1 MAENETKK
9 VEEMCLLQILDK
21 LGQGSKLLWIVFVV
35 SIITSLVNG
44 LHSMSYIFIA
54 EIPEHWC
61 SIPELQKS
69 NWSAKQIKNI
79 FQVDECHIYN
89 FNYQDLADLKYEDAE
104 KYVKD
109 MKFNASVIPCTSFVF
124 DKNGRSTIVNEW
136 DLVCDKKLYRES
148 IFFVYAFGRLLG
160 NGFLGIYAD
169 KYGRK
174 KALVIGLILQIIA
187 VPSSALVPW
196 YWAYM
201 FFKLITGICVG
212 AMYSSAYTLLS
223 EVTVDTRR
231 KVLGTTVDI
240 LYPVGTVTVLSIA
253 YFITEWRYLQITLS
267 LFTIPISILIW
278 FIPESP
284 RWLISQNY
292 HVKAQKILDKYNEV
306 SIKSSHTTA
315 NSTFLLQPQLEESTT
330 SNNKEKKSIKQ
341 YFGSMNILFSDSI
354 LRRKILIMYF
364 SFFVSILVGYCLIFS
379 IDTFDTN
386 RYIYMAITASTEI
399 LALLT
404 VPVILLFLSCKRAAI
419 TIYWIASICMLLIIE
434 IPRANINVIIGMT
447 LLSKFFLSAC
457 CTTNMLLSSELFP
470 PHVRNSAFG
479 TSLVIAQIGT
489 MSAPYV
495 VGLLGGVAPWV
506 PTCLYGTLTLIAG
519 FICCFIPL

>member
-1 MAENETKK
+1 
-9 VEEMCLLQILDK
+9 
-21 LGQGSKLLWIVFVV
+21 
-35 SIITSLVNG
+35 
-44 LHSMSYIFIA
+44 
-54 EIPEHWC
+54 
-61 SIPELQKS
+61 
-69 NWSAKQIKNI
+69 
-79 FQVDECHIYN
+79 
-89 FNYQDLADLKYEDAE
+89 
-104 KYVKD
+104 
-109 MKFNASVIPCTSFVF
+109 
-124 DKNGRSTIVNEW
+124 
-136 DLVCDKKLYRES
+136 
-148 IFFVYAFGRLLG
+148 
-160 NGFLGIYAD
+160 
-169 KYGRK
+169 
-174 KALVIGLILQIIA
+174 
-187 VPSSALVPW
+187 
-196 YWAYM
+196 M
-201 FFKLITGICVG
+201 FFKLLTGMSVG

-223 EVTVDTRR
+223 EVTIDTRR

-306 SIKSSHTTA
+306 SIKSSPTAASTT
-315 NSTFLLQPQLEESTT
+315 FVLQPQLEESTT
-330 SNNKEKKSIKQ
+330 PNNKDKKSIKQ

-364 SFFVSILVGYCLIFS
+364 SFFVSISVGYCLIFS

-419 TIYWIASICMLLIIE
+419 TIYWIASI
-434 IPRANINVIIGMT
+434 
-447 LLSKFFLSAC
+447 SC

-479 TSLVIAQIGT
+479 TSLVVAQIGT

-495 VGLLGGVAPWV
+495 VGLLGDIAPWAS
-506 PTCLYGTLTLIAG
+506 TCLYGILTLTAG

>member
-1 MAENETKK
+1 
-9 VEEMCLLQILDK
+9 
-21 LGQGSKLLWIVFVV
+21 
-35 SIITSLVNG
+35 
-44 LHSMSYIFIA
+44 
-54 EIPEHWC
+54 
-61 SIPELQKS
+61 
-69 NWSAKQIKNI
+69 
-79 FQVDECHIYN
+79 
-89 FNYQDLADLKYEDAE
+89 
-104 KYVKD
+104 
-109 MKFNASVIPCTSFVF
+109 
-124 DKNGRSTIVNEW
+124 
-136 DLVCDKKLYRES
+136 
-148 IFFVYAFGRLLG
+148 
-160 NGFLGIYAD
+160 
-169 KYGRK
+169 
-174 KALVIGLILQIIA
+174 
-187 VPSSALVPW
+187 
-196 YWAYM
+196 M